1 MTDKQQL
8 WTGATEAM
16 QAIMP
21 FYRQAMTQAIEKSG
35 VANWFTLTL
44 ARGAAPEPF
53 SALRF
58 HGLYPYVS
66 LQRQT
71 DMLTELAKGAFLEAV
86 GSDAYR
92 ITERGREILAG
103 IYHPAYESMQA
114 VAPLSPD
121 EMKQLNDLLW
131 RVVQAALNAPE
142 PKDKLGITASRANDP
157 GEGWGAIV
165 KTDQYL
171 TDLDSFRDDAH
182 IAAWKPYG
190 VSGKTWEALS
200 FVWEGKARTAQ
211 ELAEKLP
218 FRAHTQEDYA
228 QSLEELVRLGW
239 IQPADGGY
247 QITEKGRALRQ
258 EAEDSTNRYHLAAW
272 DCLCD
277 QEQAQLYDLLTWFR
291 DKLEQL
297 AETHEERTK

>member
-21 FYRQAMTQAIEKSG
+21 FYRQDMAQAIEKLG
-35 VANWFTLTL
+35 VTDWFALTL

-71 DMLTELAKGAFLEAV
+71 DMLTELAKGAYLAV

-114 VAPLSPD
+114 VAPLAPD

-131 RVVQAALNAPE
+131 CVVQAALNVPE
-142 PKDKLGITASRANDP
+142 PPT
-157 GEGWGAIV
+157 
-165 KTDQYL
+165 
-171 TDLDSFRDDAH
+171 
-182 IAAWKPYG
+182 
-190 VSGKTWEALS
+190 
-200 FVWEGKARTAQ
+200 
-211 ELAEKLP
+211 
-218 FRAHTQEDYA
+218 
-228 QSLEELVRLGW
+228 
-239 IQPADGGY
+239 
-247 QITEKGRALRQ
+247 
-258 EAEDSTNRYHLAAW
+258 
-272 DCLCD
+272 
-277 QEQAQLYDLLTWFR
+277 
-291 DKLEQL
+291 
-297 AETHEERTK
+297 